1 MSHITEQTGGLRGYP
16 NISAAAAML
25 DVSAATLS
33 RRTDLA
39 RLPRGDRDI
48 ALSPREVLRLA
59 TIYRKR
65 SLNEVAQSLLD
76 HAEQSGGDE
85 RAGVELDVERFFE
98 DRVPTQED
106 KQRVSQIARQLL
118 PADLAERIEQVLG
131 EQGEALPEFVPG
143 WIQPPGS

>member
-1 MSHITEQTGGLRGYP
+1 MSHITEQTDALRGYP

-33 RRTDLA
+33 RRADLA

-48 ALSPREVLRLA
+48 ALGPREVLRLA
-59 TIYRKR
+59 VIYRKR

-85 RAGVELDVERFFE
+85 RPAVELEIERFFE
-98 DRVPTQED
+98 DRVPTHED
-106 KQRVSQIARQLL
+106 KQRVSELARQLL
-118 PADLAERIEQVLG
+118 PADLAERIEKVLG

-143 WIQPPGS
+143 WIQPSGS